1 MTNTDKLE
9 NIMGIVR
16 TFVCNVPPNSE
27 RYLSLTY
34 QDASILASEVA
45 NLRITLAIAEND
57 RLRAVQQRDD
67 LHTFFMAVSEKLA
80 MIDPLWNQHKANAT
94 RNMELT
100 IDALL
105 RSAGVLRD
113 EPVGCPSCDEKWEYC
128 EDLQEQIALHR
139 EQAREVT
146 IQAKDAL
153 ERVLPQAQG
162 ALVIADIQNSLTA
175 IKGYLE
181 NIP

>member
-1 MTNTDKLE
+1 MTNTDKLD
-9 NIMGIVR
+9 NIMDIVR

-45 NLRITLAIAEND
+45 NLRIALAIAESD

-80 MIDPLWNQHKANAT
+80 TIDPLWNQHKANAT

-100 IDALL
+100 IDSLL

-113 EPVGCPSCDEKWEYC
+113 EPVGCPSCDEKWEYI

-139 EQAREVT
+139 EQAREVVVY
-146 IQAKDAL
+146 AKEAM

-162 ALVIADIQNSLTA
+162 ALVIGDLKRA
-175 IKGYLE
+175 IGRCGDYLE

>member
-1 MTNTDKLE
+1 MSTTDKLD
-9 NIMGIVR
+9 NIMGVIR
-16 TFVCNVPPNSE
+16 TFVCNTKPGDE

-34 QDASILASEVA
+34 RDASILASEVA
-45 NLRITLAIAEND
+45 NLRIALAIAEND

-67 LHTFFMAVSEKLA
+67 LHTFFTAVSEKLA

-100 IDALL
+100 IDVLL

-113 EPVGCPSCDEKWEYC
+113 EPTGCQSCDEKWEYC

-139 EQAREVT
+139 EQAREVVVY
-146 IQAKDAL
+146 AKEAM

-162 ALVIADIQNSLTA
+162 ALVIGDLKHA
-175 IKGYLE
+175 IGRCGDYLE